1 MDENPTLKK
10 PLVLILSAFLPGQK
24 GKKEGG
30 SATLVATLY
39 YAPLPITTNN
49 SSEYKQRSKI
59 TSLSA
64 NAQAYTQIHGNIYVT
79 EFYYV

>member
-59 TSLSA
+59 TSPL
-64 NAQAYTQIHGNIYVT
+64 QMHRHTHKYMEIYM
-79 EFYYV
+79 